1 MRRAIHTSTLRSTSG
16 TLTQLLRWAS
26 VTPITMPALS
36 PTMEQGTIV
45 AWSRKVGEVVPIGES
60 FCRLET
66 DKAEVSFDNQD
77 SELYIARILVQPGTV
92 VKVGEPVCLTVD
104 DAADVDCDE
113 VKNWKPAS
121 AAAAPTP
128 AAPEAAPKAAAPAAA
143 APTPAASTSAVP
155 TRSSGDRVF
164 ASPLARSLAKSLGVD
179 LQGVV
184 GTGGSVGR
192 ITKED
197 VEKAAANP
205 RPTAAATEAPQAVAT
220 ETAATKSAP
229 APSATAAPAGSLYTD
244 APVSGMRATIAK
256 RLTQS
261 KNSEVPH
268 YYLMNECNAENMMAT
283 IKHLNT
289 KSNGKFKISV
299 NDYIIKCL
307 ARANSIVPQCNSHW
321 HGDFIRHYQ
330 TVDVSVAV
338 ATPTG
343 LITPIIKNAHAKGL
357 AEISI
362 EAKELAKKARDG
374 ALKPEE
380 YLGGTATISNLGG
393 MGIPNFTAII
403 NQPHSMIL
411 ACGGIVPKPEILPN
425 EEGEFEMT
433 GKVIKTISFTAS
445 FDHRV
450 VDGAIGAEW
459 FKHFKDAIENPM
471 SLLL

>member
-1 MRRAIHTSTLRSTSG
+1 
-16 TLTQLLRWAS
+16 
-26 VTPITMPALS
+26 
-36 PTMEQGTIV
+36 MEQGTIV
-45 AWSRKVGEVVPIGES
+45 AWSRKIGEVIPIGES

-77 SELYIARILVQPGTV
+77 SELYLARILVQPGTV
-92 VKVGEPVCLTVD
+92 VKIGEPVCLTVD
-104 DAADVDCDE
+104 DPADVDCDE
-113 VKNWKPAS
+113 VKNWKPAG
-121 AAAAPTP
+121 
-128 AAPEAAPKAAAPAAA
+128 AAAPAAA
-143 APTPAASTSAVP
+143 AASKAAAPSTTSSPTHTTSANP
-155 TRSSGDRVF
+155 TRTSGDRVF

-184 GTGGSVGR
+184 GTGGTVGR

-205 RPTAAATEAPQAVAT
+205 RPTVAATPAPKAAVT
-220 ETAATKSAP
+220 ETVAPKSVP
-229 APSATAAPAGSLYTD
+229 APSATAAPAGSLFTD

-261 KNSEVPH
+261 KNVEVPH

-411 ACGGIVPKPEILPN
+411 ACGGIVPKPEILAN